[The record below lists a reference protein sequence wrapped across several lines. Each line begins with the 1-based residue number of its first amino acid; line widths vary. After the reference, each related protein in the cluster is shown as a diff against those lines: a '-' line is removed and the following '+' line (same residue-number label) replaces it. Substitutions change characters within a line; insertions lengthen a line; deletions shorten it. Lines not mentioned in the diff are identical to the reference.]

1 MSSSSINKKITI
13 ISCIMW
19 GCIATFISLLT
30 AGILLSWGAMII
42 ISFVFVGCAIA
53 CLIKLDKLH
62 KRRNV
67 SEAFEFPI
75 VNTMSQPMSI
85 PYVPPMS
92 VPAKF
97 PASPPIIVVV

>member
-30 AGILLSWGAMII
+30 AGILLNWGAMII

-62 KRRNV
+62 KLLNI
-67 SEAFEFPI
+67 SKAFEFPI
-75 VNTMSQPMSI
+75 VNTTTQPMAIPYVHPMSI
-85 PYVPPMS
+85 PAS
-92 VPAKF
+92 F
-97 PASPPIIVVV
+97 PASPPVIVV